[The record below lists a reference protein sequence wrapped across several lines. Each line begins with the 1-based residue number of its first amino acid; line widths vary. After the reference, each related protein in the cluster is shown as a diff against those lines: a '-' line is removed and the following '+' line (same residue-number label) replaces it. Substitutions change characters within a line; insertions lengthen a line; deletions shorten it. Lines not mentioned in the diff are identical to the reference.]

1 MCNSYAWYQFEWR
14 GEVICK
20 YKYREGQEGIHV
32 TIVTCEKKDGED
44 LGKIDVYK
52 TYTDVASMLGASN
65 HRVDKYLGKRL
76 GQINNQKKEMTFG
89 EFVSNHNIVP
99 KGI

>member
-52 TYTDVASMLGASN
+52 TYTDVASMLSELN
-65 HRVDKYLGKRL
+65 HRVDKYLENDLAGS
-76 GQINNQKKEMTFG
+76 IFKK
-89 EFVSNHNIVP
+89 
-99 KGI
+99 KK